1 MNVYVCMYV
10 RIYVCMYK
18 NQGVAFEVFGD
29 LSDSVCDVVKAFK
42 VSLQV
47 HRGEVRQIRNFL
59 IVLIKIIM

>member
-1 MNVYVCMYV
+1 
-10 RIYVCMYK
+10 MYK